1 MQAWKSMNTCQAF
14 AGFNGL
20 LESRRRKKA
29 PGGGT
34 VVHRL
39 EHKSLHSSAIGAAI
53 FMGLTRQT
61 SDVYM
66 CVYHHI
72 CLYVIVGTPNQL
84 RDYSESRGIGIPFFA
99 PTPRLQGAL
108 GFRVQGAG

>member
-1 MQAWKSMNTCQAF
+1 MNTCQAF

-20 LESRRRKKA
+20 LESRRKKKA

-39 EHKSLHSSAIGAAI
+39 EHKSLHSSTIGAAI

-61 SDVYM
+61 SDVY
-66 CVYHHI
+66 I
-72 CLYVIVGTPNQL
+72 CAYITI
-84 RDYSESRGIGIPFFA
+84 YA
-99 PTPRLQGAL
+99 YMW
-108 GFRVQGAG
+108 